1 MAVTFSIYGLFYT
14 HKRIHENL
22 EGYAMWTKRMPTVRS
37 LFSDNAHGSLKAE
50 NYNNDVKYILW
61 PSQSLSL
68 IHEEFHPFS
77 WVH

>member
-1 MAVTFSIYGLFYT
+1 
-14 HKRIHENL
+14 
-22 EGYAMWTKRMPTVRS
+22 MWTKRMPTVRS

-77 WVH
+77 